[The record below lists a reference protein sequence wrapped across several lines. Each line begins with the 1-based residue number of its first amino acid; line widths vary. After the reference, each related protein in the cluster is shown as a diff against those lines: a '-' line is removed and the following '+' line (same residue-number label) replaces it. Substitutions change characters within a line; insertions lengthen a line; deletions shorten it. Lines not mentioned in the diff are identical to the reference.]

1 MIYLQHGPSW
11 KPKTDELL
19 NQNLIQG
26 IIWDPREENIDRINK
41 IREENP
47 TYNNVD
53 NLIDLKWF
61 YKQFPNSLMKR
72 LDDLNYFP
80 TTVIDRNY
88 LRDINE
94 LTDKIKKMIEFENI
108 TMNTD
113 ILTSPSLYMS
123 SFNERIV
130 DRLFDIIDIFYENS
144 KDISKD
150 IYISLIIHESAFD
163 NDMYMTASK
172 L

>member
-19 NQNLIQG
+19 NQHLIQG
-26 IIWDPREENIDRINK
+26 IIWDPREENINRINK
-41 IREENP
+41 IREENL

-80 TTVIDRNY
+80 TTIIDRNY

-94 LTDKIKKMIEFENI
+94 LTDKIKKMIEFEYYYEYRYINFSI
-108 TMNTD
+108 T
-113 ILTSPSLYMS
+113 
-123 SFNERIV
+123 
-130 DRLFDIIDIFYENS
+130 
-144 KDISKD
+144 
-150 IYISLIIHESAFD
+150 IYV
-163 NDMYMTASK
+163 
-172 L
+172 